1 MKTIE
6 LDEEHA
12 LAIFWFLGHFQDGDA
27 YQHHTFEDPKTHHW
41 TLDETIKALREK
53 LEK

>member
-12 LAIFWFLGHFQDGDA
+12 LAIFWFLGHFQDGD
-27 YQHHTFEDPKTHHW
+27 DDV
-41 TLDETIKALREK
+41 DEVADIGLPPGGRK
-53 LEK
+53 